1 MMGSVLILTD
11 ETDITAGRVAAE
23 LAVRGV
29 PLVRLDP
36 ADFPTRLS
44 MSAEISTGATWSGA
58 LTDLAGGRTAVDLAS
73 ISAVYYRRPTQFRL
87 PDGMNRAEQT
97 FAYGEARR
105 GFGGVLGALDS
116 ARWVNGRVAAAHAEY
131 KPLQLATA
139 SRVGLTVPSTLI
151 TSEPDRAYKWAKQQN
166 GPIIYK
172 PLSGIWH
179 ADDNQVRVI
188 YTNSVDDLD
197 SLLDPSLGYTA
208 HLFQRQVPK
217 EHEARAIVVG
227 QQVFTVAIEAAT
239 PRGRGDW
246 RSDYDHLSYRVV
258 TLPDHV
264 TTKLVA
270 LHRELGLVFG
280 AVDLIRR
287 PDGEWVFLETNQ
299 SGEWD
304 WLAGETGIPVAAAL
318 ADVLTGKAPA

>member
-1 MMGSVLILTD
+1 MKSTVLILTD
-11 ETDITAGRVAAE
+11 KTDITAGRVAAE
-23 LAVRGV
+23 LAIRGV

-36 ADFPTRLS
+36 AEFPTRLS
-44 MSAEISTGATWSGA
+44 MSAEITTGAPWTGA
-58 LTDLAGGRTAVDLAS
+58 LNSRADSSPVVDLAS

-116 ARWVNGRVAAAHAEY
+116 ARWVNDRVAAAQAEY

-139 SRVGLTVPSTLI
+139 TRVGLTVPDTLI
-151 TSEPDRAYKWAKQQN
+151 TSEPDHAYQWAKQQD

-179 ADDNQVRVI
+179 ADGGTVRVI
-188 YTNSVDDLD
+188 YTNAVQDLD
-197 SLLDPSLGYTA
+197 SLLDPSLGHTA
-208 HLFQRQVPK
+208 HLLQRQVPK
-217 EHEARAIVVG
+217 DHEARAIVVG
-227 QQVFTVAIEAAT
+227 QKVFTVAIDAST
-239 PRGRGDW
+239 SRGRNDW
-246 RSDYDHLSYRVV
+246 RSDYDHLAYRVI
-258 TLPDHV
+258 TLPQTIAD
-264 TTKLVA
+264 KLVA
-270 LHRELGLVFG
+270 LHHELGLVFG
-280 AVDLIRR
+280 AVDLIHR

-299 SGEWD
+299 TGEWD

-318 ADVLTGKAPA
+318 ADELTVKAPA